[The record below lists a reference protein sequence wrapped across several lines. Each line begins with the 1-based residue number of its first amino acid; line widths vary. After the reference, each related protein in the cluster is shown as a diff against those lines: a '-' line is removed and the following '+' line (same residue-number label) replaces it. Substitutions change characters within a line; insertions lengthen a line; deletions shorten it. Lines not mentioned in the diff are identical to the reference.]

1 MITPLV
7 TLLKQDSVTVR
18 NVPTFFGGGTL
29 SQNSSGY
36 VYLFIEQNTYYFH
49 KALQGQL
56 PKQKHSP
63 KVVLEKSCPE
73 KFCKIYREGPLM
85 KSFLSL
91 ITVCNFLQRNLPQVF
106 CYDFS
111 KVLQNTFEQLFLR
124 TQLIQEKLNEKV
136 TGHT

>member
-1 MITPLV
+1 MIIPLV

-18 NVPTFFGGGTL
+18 NVPTFFFFFRGGGTL

-36 VYLFIEQNTYYFH
+36 VYLFSERNTYCFH

-73 KFCKIYREGPLM
+73 KFRKIYREGPLM

-91 ITVCNFLQRNLPQVF
+91 ITVCNFLQRNLTQVF
-106 CYDFS
+106 C
-111 KVLQNTFEQLFLR
+111 
-124 TQLIQEKLNEKV
+124 
-136 TGHT
+136 